1 MENTADSGK
10 LVIISAP
17 SGAGK
22 TTIVKHLVNHI
33 KELEFSISACS
44 RDKRPGEIYGK
55 DYYFLSPKEFE
66 HKIENDEFVEWEEV
80 YAGKYYGT
88 LKSEVNRIWEK
99 GHHVLFEVDVKGG
112 MSIMKKYP
120 NRSLSIFIQPP
131 SIEEL
136 KRRLKNRGAE
146 NDEEINARLKKA
158 GIELQFA
165 GYFNKVIIN
174 DEIDRACKE
183 TEQLVRNFLFSS
195 TD

>member
-22 TTIVKHLVNHI
+22 TTIVKHLIENI

-44 RDKRPGEIYGK
+44 RNKRPGEIYGK
-55 DYYFLSPKEFE
+55 DYYFLSPKEFKD
-66 HKIENDEFVEWEEV
+66 KIDNDEFVEWEEV
-80 YAGKYYGT
+80 YQGKYYGT
-88 LKSEVNRIWEK
+88 LKTEVNRIWEK

-112 MSIMKKYP
+112 MNVMKKYP
-120 NRSLSIFIQPP
+120 NRSLSIFIKPP

-136 KRRLKNRGAE
+136 QRRLKRRGAE

-158 GIELQFA
+158 GIELQFT
-165 GYFNKVIIN
+165 GYFNKVVIN
-174 DEIDRACKE
+174 DDIEQACKE
-183 TEQLVRNFLFSS
+183 TEQLVRDFLFSS
-195 TD
+195 I

>member
-22 TTIVKHLVNHI
+22 TTIVKHLIENI

-44 RDKRPGEIYGK
+44 RNKRPGEIYGK
-55 DYYFLSPKEFE
+55 DYYFLSPKEFKD
-66 HKIENDEFVEWEEV
+66 KIDNDEFVEWEEV
-80 YAGKYYGT
+80 YQGKYYGT
-88 LKSEVNRIWEK
+88 LKTEVNRIWEK

-112 MSIMKKYP
+112 MNIMKKYP
-120 NRSLSIFIQPP
+120 NRSLSIFIKPP

-136 KRRLKNRGAE
+136 QRRLKRRGAE

-158 GIELQFA
+158 GIELQFT
-165 GYFNKVIIN
+165 GYFNKVVIN
-174 DEIDRACKE
+174 DDIEQACKE
-183 TEQLVRNFLFSS
+183 TEQLVRDFLFSS
-195 TD
+195 I